1 MLVQD
6 VMQTRIVTIKPDTML
21 PQALRLIGQR
31 GVRHLPV
38 VRGDEL
44 VGIVADRD
52 VKRTL
57 ASAGSLKPLDLAQL
71 VDRLRVSEIMTPT
84 VITIGP
90 RFPVEEAARVMIKE
104 QIGALPVIEAGRLVG
119 LVTERDVLRVF
130 VAALGAGAPSSRLDV
145 ALGDGPSALTKLVEA
160 IAGTGTAI
168 SSIVTVTGRD
178 GTKEAVVR
186 VATTDPGAAIEALEA
201 QGFATRDTWR
211 G

>member
-1 MLVQD
+1 
-6 VMQTRIVTIKPDTML
+6 
-21 PQALRLIGQR
+21 
-31 GVRHLPV
+31 
-38 VRGDEL
+38 
-44 VGIVADRD
+44 
-52 VKRTL
+52 
-57 ASAGSLKPLDLAQL
+57 
-71 VDRLRVSEIMTPT
+71 

-201 QGFATRDTWR
+201 RGFATRDTWR